1 MFKKTEGEWIYNFKS
16 GGDYY
21 NKTVIEK
28 IKYVMQEWIGLRALI
43 HGLKTHDFTVT
54 VRVKKI
60 MESNN
65 NNIK

>member
-1 MFKKTEGEWIYNFKS
+1 MFKKTEGEWNYNFKS

-28 IKYVMQEWIGLRALI
+28 IKYAMQEWRGLRALI

-60 MESNN
+60 MESNS